1 MSDYVM
7 YDGASDQIFK
17 ANKEFLENA
26 AEKLNTIAKE
36 KGYFDSDDIKECLNM
51 SQKST
56 DWMTTKTYEVT
67 FKMEIDEDLKAL
79 DAVEELLANF
89 DPHPG
94 CVRTYEVS
102 VKDLGRVRIIP
113 GLTSYKDT

>member
-26 AEKLNTIAKE
+26 AEKLNSIAKE
-36 KGYFDSDDIKECLNM
+36 KGYFDSDDIKECLSM

-67 FKMEIDEDLKAL
+67 FKMEVDEDLKAL

-102 VKDLGRVRIIP
+102 VKDLGHIRVIP

>member
-1 MSDYVM
+1 
-7 YDGASDQIFK
+7 
-17 ANKEFLENA
+17 
-26 AEKLNTIAKE
+26 
-36 KGYFDSDDIKECLNM
+36 
-51 SQKST
+51 
-56 DWMTTKTYEVT
+56 MTTKTYEVT
-67 FKMEIDEDLKAL
+67 FKMEVDEELKAL

-102 VKDLGRVRIIP
+102 VKDLGRVRVIP